1 MKYCEFEKS
10 GIHSRLRNII
20 KLSGGYDYRLAGEL
34 LMREFGISN
43 QEIAYE
49 MAKNENIRDEIN
61 SVGLESVIELTYES
75 IKIWKLRL
83 AGLTKSINRIA
94 RESNIFGGIY

>member
-20 KLSGGYDYRLAGEL
+20 KLSGGYNYILAGEL
-34 LMREFGISN
+34 LMREYNIRN
-43 QEIAYE
+43 RDIAYE

-61 SVGLESVIELTYES
+61 SIGLEEVIKLTQES
-75 IKIWKLRL
+75 IKLYNIRL
-83 AGLTKSINRIA
+83 TNLANTMKRLHGEMGMI
-94 RESNIFGGIY
+94 REWI